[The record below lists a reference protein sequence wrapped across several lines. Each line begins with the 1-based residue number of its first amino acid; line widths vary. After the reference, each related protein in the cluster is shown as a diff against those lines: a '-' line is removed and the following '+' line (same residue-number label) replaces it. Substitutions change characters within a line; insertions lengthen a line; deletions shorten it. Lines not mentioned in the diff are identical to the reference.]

1 VVLPLAFAT
10 VVTVYAS
17 FLKIFS
23 TVPAVGYFAQHNAH
37 KGALERG
44 ETSFG
49 SAKNV
54 EAMEAVV
61 RNTGVQ
67 GWLSVIFLVLSVIV
81 IIAAIIATI
90 RAYPNGGGK
99 NTEDPEIPS
108 RIYAPAGLVSSPAE
122 KELEKA
128 WKQVAPEHRIARGGH

>member
-1 VVLPLAFAT
+1 M
-10 VVTVYAS
+10 
-17 FLKIFS
+17 
-23 TVPAVGYFAQHNAH
+23 GYFAQHNAF

-49 SAKNV
+49 TAKNV

-90 RAYPNGGGK
+90 RAYPNGGGTD
-99 NTEDPEIPS
+99 TEDPEIPS
-108 RIYAPAGLVSSPAE
+108 RIYAPSGLVSSPAE

-128 WKQVAPEHRIARGGH
+128 WKQVPPEHQVARGGH